1 MNINRKILD
10 FAVPNIIS
18 NITIPLLGLVDMA
31 LMGHMDSVVFIGAI
45 ALGSALFNV
54 IYWSFGFLRMSTSG
68 LAAQAYGKK
77 DVQESGLL
85 LLRALAVS
93 FSGGLLLWILQIP
106 IEIIGFKLLGG
117 SEEVQTLAREYFR
130 IRIWAAPAS
139 ISIFALSGWFLG
151 MHNARIPMTISIFI
165 NIFNIVFNAFF
176 VLVLGMRS
184 EGVALGT
191 VIAQYGGLILAF
203 YFLLKKFPE
212 ALPHLKWRHLFPL
225 HKFKMF
231 LSVSGDIFIRTLFV
245 ILTFTFFVSKSAGQ
259 GDVIL
264 GVNSLFREFI
274 MLFALIMDGFA
285 FAAEPIIG
293 GMIGR
298 KSYREIR
305 PAIKKI
311 FIWGT
316 GATAILT
323 LIFWGGSD
331 FLMRLLTDQDTVIQA
346 AQPYMW
352 YVALIPISGFA
363 AFLWDGIYI
372 GFTSSRQMLYAVL
385 VSCLMVFFPVYY
397 IFEPSF
403 GNHALWWALLSF
415 FASRG
420 IIQTLM
426 ANKAIYSRIPDLK

>member
-1 MNINRKILD
+1 MNINRKILN
-10 FAVPNIIS
+10 FTVPNIIS
-18 NITIPLLGLVDMA
+18 NITVPLLGLVDMA
-31 LMGHMDSVVFIGAI
+31 LMGHMESVAFIGAI

-68 LAAQAYGKK
+68 LAAQAFGKG

-106 IEIIGFKLLGG
+106 IELVGFHVLGG
-117 SEEVQTLAREYFR
+117 SEEVQSFGREYFR

-139 ISIFALSGWFLG
+139 ISIFALTGWFLG
-151 MHNARIPMTISIFI
+151 MHNARIPMTISIAI
-165 NIFNIVFNAFF
+165 NLLNIVFNAFF

-184 EGVALGT
+184 DGVALGT
-191 VIAQYGGLILAF
+191 VIAQYGGLLLAF
-203 YFLLKKFPE
+203 YFLWKRFPE
-212 ALPHLKWRHLFPL
+212 TLPFLKWRNLFPL
-225 HKFKMF
+225 REFKMF

-245 ILTFTFFVSKSAGQ
+245 ILTFTFFIAKSANQ

-285 FAAEPIIG
+285 YAAEPIVG
-293 GMIGR
+293 GMLGR
-298 KSYREIR
+298 KAYLEIR

-316 GATAILT
+316 KATAVLT
-323 LIFWGGSD
+323 LLFWGGSD
-331 FLMRLLTDQDTVIQA
+331 FLIRLLTDQEAVINA

-352 YVALIPISGFA
+352 YVALIPVSGFA

-372 GFTSSRQMLYAVL
+372 GFTSSRQMLFAVL
-385 VSCLMVFFPVYY
+385 ISCLCVFFPVYY
-397 IFEPSF
+397 IFEPAF
-403 GNHALWWALLSF
+403 GNHALWWAILGF

-420 IIQTLM
+420 IIQTLL
-426 ANKAIYSRIPDLK
+426 ADRAIYRRIPAIT